1 MEAPR
6 RVLVCPKC
14 GGPLPAAAAHE
25 VVTCAF
31 CGFASEPEPTPQR
44 VIVFKNVQV
53 APPAAS
59 PAAASSPA
67 KASKEGHATTLPC
80 PRCPQLLYE
89 IRVGSVELAGCGECG
104 GIWVD
109 SESIP
114 LAMKRV
120 DKRIEELAGR
130 AAEHATFRAD
140 TSRTA
145 ACPVCHFSLQ
155 RVPLSRAG
163 IVVDF
168 CANHGTWFDR
178 AELGRV
184 LEVVHQRQQAKL
196 DSLSPYAQP
205 VASGGIVALVSH
217 LIAPG

>member
-1 MEAPR
+1 M
-6 RVLVCPKC
+6 
-14 GGPLPAAAAHE
+14 PAAAAHE
-25 VVTCAF
+25 LVTCRF
-31 CGFASEPEPTPQR
+31 CGFASEPEPAPQR

-53 APPAAS
+53 ASPAVAAS
-59 PAAASSPA
+59 PSPA
-67 KASKEGHATTLPC
+67 KASEEGHATTLPC

-89 IRVGSVELAGCGECG
+89 IRVDSVELAGCGECG

-109 SESIP
+109 SKSIP
-114 LAMKRV
+114 LAMGRV

-130 AAEHATFRAD
+130 AAEHAVFRAD

-155 RVPLSRAG
+155 RVPLARAG

-184 LEVVHQRQQAKL
+184 LEVVHQRQAAKL
-196 DSLSPYAQP
+196 DSLSPYPPPA
-205 VASGGIVALVSH
+205 AARGIVALVSH
-217 LIAPG
+217 LVAPE